1 MHFMTI
7 LFFVSKIQ
15 SSLCYN
21 SLYNFH
27 LQQTRR
33 KIRNKNRHYSI
44 LSFFFSI
51 IFFSQISSVTSII
64 LFFSI
69 SFTGTSTLSSDT
81 SVFYVCMQCSRF
93 ARMNIYVFT
102 FLFRGLDNSFFTRAG
117 KQDIV
122 RLFNFYEAENINE
135 NGIAGFLKS

>member
-21 SLYNFH
+21 SLYNFY

-33 KIRNKNRHYSI
+33 KIRNKNRHYYSI

-51 IFFSQISSVTSII
+51 IFFSQISSVTSIII

-102 FLFRGLDNSFFTRAG
+102 FLFRGLDNSFLKRGLGSRILCVFSTFT
-117 KQDIV
+117 KQKTSMKMA
-122 RLFNFYEAENINE
+122 LL
-135 NGIAGFLKS
+135 GF